1 MATTTK
7 GQAAGLAREQAQE
20 QARVGLGHMVLVL
33 GHMVLGQVG
42 AWQ

>member
-7 GQAAGLAREQAQE
+7 GQAGLAQEQAQE